1 MRIAMLGH
9 KRVPSHEGGI
19 EVVVEELA
27 ARMVEKGHQVTCFN
41 RTGQHVSG
49 KEYEVQKLDEY
60 RGIRIR
66 HVPTLDK
73 KGLAAVTSS
82 FFASLAAALGPYDV
96 VHVHAEGPAAFC
108 WLPRLFGK
116 RVVLTV
122 HGLDWAR
129 DKWKGSFGSWYIH
142 FGEKVGARFAH
153 EIIVLNHSNQ
163 TYFRDTYHRET
174 HYIPNGVN
182 RPAYAPPELIRE
194 RFGLE
199 YGSYLLFLGR
209 LVPEKGCHHLCEAFR
224 RLKTD
229 KKLVIA
235 GGVSD
240 SGDYMNTLKA
250 LAAGDDRILFTDF
263 VDGALRDELYSNAYL
278 FVLPSDLEG
287 MPLSLL
293 EAMSYGNCVL
303 VSDIEE
309 CTNVIHDRGITLPQG
324 RRERSGSQAALCHRA
339 PQRSPDVQAA
349 LLGLHLRPLPV
360 GQGRGCDPEALPNNL
375 NHLRPTGAAGGPVR
389 FFSPGSPPSPR

>member
-1 MRIAMLGH
+1 MPGSHTRSSYSTTATRPISEGH
-9 KRVPSHEGGI
+9 
-19 EVVVEELA
+19 
-27 ARMVEKGHQVTCFN
+27 C
-41 RTGQHVSG
+41 
-49 KEYEVQKLDEY
+49 
-60 RGIRIR
+60 
-66 HVPTLDK
+66 
-73 KGLAAVTSS
+73 
-82 FFASLAAALGPYDV
+82 
-96 VHVHAEGPAAFC
+96 
-108 WLPRLFGK
+108 
-116 RVVLTV
+116 
-122 HGLDWAR
+122 
-129 DKWKGSFGSWYIH
+129 
-142 FGEKVGARFAH
+142 
-153 EIIVLNHSNQ
+153 
-163 TYFRDTYHRET
+163 ET

-209 LVPEKGCHHLCEAFR
+209 LVPEKGCHHLCEAFK

-240 SGDYMNTLKA
+240 SGDYINTLKA
-250 LAAGDDRILFTDF
+250 LAAGDYRILFTDF

-309 CTNVIHDRGITLPQG
+309 CTNVVHDRGITFRQG
-324 RRERSGSQAALCHRA
+324 
-339 PQRSPDVQAA
+339 DVNDLEAK
-349 LLGLHLRPLPV
+349 LRYAIEHPNAVRMFKRLSSDYI
-360 GQGRGCDPEALPNNL
+360 CD
-375 NHLRPTGAAGGPVR
+375 R
-389 FFSPGSPPSPR
+389 FQWDKVVDATLKLYQTP

>member
-182 RPAYAPPELIRE
+182 RRRMPR
-194 RFGLE
+194 RSSSGN
-199 YGSYLLFLGR
+199 GSGWNT
-209 LVPEKGCHHLCEAFR
+209 VPTCCFWAVWCRKR
-224 RLKTD
+224 
-229 KKLVIA
+229 
-235 GGVSD
+235 
-240 SGDYMNTLKA
+240 
-250 LAAGDDRILFTDF
+250 AATIC
-263 VDGALRDELYSNAYL
+263 AK
-278 FVLPSDLEG
+278 
-287 MPLSLL
+287 PLS
-293 EAMSYGNCVL
+293 
-303 VSDIEE
+303 
-309 CTNVIHDRGITLPQG
+309 
-324 RRERSGSQAALCHRA
+324 GS
-339 PQRSPDVQAA
+339 
-349 LLGLHLRPLPV
+349 
-360 GQGRGCDPEALPNNL
+360 
-375 NHLRPTGAAGGPVR
+375 RPTRSWSLRAACPT
-389 FFSPGSPPSPR
+389 PAIT

>member
-1 MRIAMLGH
+1 MYPHWI
-9 KRVPSHEGGI
+9 KRACGRYI
-19 EVVVEELA
+19 
-27 ARMVEKGHQVTCFN
+27 Q
-41 RTGQHVSG
+41 
-49 KEYEVQKLDEY
+49 
-60 RGIRIR
+60 
-66 HVPTLDK
+66 
-73 KGLAAVTSS
+73 

-229 KKLVIA
+229 KSWSLR
-235 GGVSD
+235 
-240 SGDYMNTLKA
+240 
-250 LAAGDDRILFTDF
+250 AACPTP
-263 VDGALRDELYSNAYL
+263 A
-278 FVLPSDLEG
+278 
-287 MPLSLL
+287 
-293 EAMSYGNCVL
+293 
-303 VSDIEE
+303 
-309 CTNVIHDRGITLPQG
+309 IT
-324 RRERSGSQAALCHRA
+324 
-339 PQRSPDVQAA
+339 
-349 LLGLHLRPLPV
+349 
-360 GQGRGCDPEALPNNL
+360 
-375 NHLRPTGAAGGPVR
+375 
-389 FFSPGSPPSPR
+389 